1 MLARGQRSAGY
12 LNINEVVWLD
22 SSRMRQ
28 RWMEVITIHKLGLCH
43 SKISAFRNPNVSLSR
58 GWKQNKC
65 WFTVEF
71 GKNRYQM
78 HRIIRRTVL
87 ECLTHL

>member
-28 RWMEVITIHKLGLCH
+28 RWMEVITIHKLGLAIVKLVH
-43 SKISAFRNPNVSLSR
+43 FAILMFLYPEDENKTNVDL
-58 GWKQNKC
+58 
-65 WFTVEF
+65 
-71 GKNRYQM
+71 
-78 HRIIRRTVL
+78 L
-87 ECLTHL
+87 